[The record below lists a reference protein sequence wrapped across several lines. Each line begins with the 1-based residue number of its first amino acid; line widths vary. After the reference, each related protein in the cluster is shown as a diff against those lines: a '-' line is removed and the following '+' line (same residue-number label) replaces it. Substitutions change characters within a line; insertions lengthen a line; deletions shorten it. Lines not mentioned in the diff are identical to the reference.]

1 MGWLSVST
9 AAGAAFST
17 TLGFLI
23 EVVHTNRRKINE
35 ARNQDIVSQ
44 NVVAANASALC

>member
-23 EVVHTNRRKINE
+23 EVVHTNRHEVNE
-35 ARNQDIVSQ
+35 ARNQDDVSRYGLPGS
-44 NVVAANASALC
+44 VYTGF